1 MTDERLAAMDRL
13 LAEYRR
19 RLAKEAVLDV
29 VQQYRSS
36 VAQRLS
42 DEAVLIARRTAI
54 VERLHEREQQK
65 RTMAS
70 EPDRPPH
77 HHVHAADSGA
87 RNHLEFAR
95 PLNVMASAAR
105 SHVSHSS
112 SRSWCGIDKRRSAT
126 MSGLT
131 RIPDPRQTSGH
142 VRKVPANLL
151 MRNAD
156 VIRGKWP
163 EHQEVAMRTE
173 DLEALR
179 ERMLAVIA
187 ASAFGLRDTI
197 GKSGFDER
205 VMTAMGKVP
214 RHEFVPI
221 ELQPYAYENIPLPI
235 GFAKTISQPF
245 VVALMTDLL
254 DIKADDSVLEIGTGL
269 GYQAA
274 ILAQLARKVYS
285 VEIIEELGQAAKQRL
300 RQQGCNNVE
309 LKIANGYHGWS
320 EHAPF
325 DKVIVT
331 AAPDLIPPP
340 LIHQLKAG
348 GKMVIP
354 AGLPNTQQL
363 IVAEKLANGRMTM
376 KEILSVRFSQL
387 EGTEPGLS

>member
-1 MTDERLAAMDRL
+1 MR
-13 LAEYRR
+13 AE
-19 RLAKEAVLDV
+19 E
-29 VQQYRSS
+29 
-36 VAQRLS
+36 
-42 DEAVLIARRTAI
+42 
-54 VERLHEREQQK
+54 
-65 RTMAS
+65 
-70 EPDRPPH
+70 
-77 HHVHAADSGA
+77 
-87 RNHLEFAR
+87 
-95 PLNVMASAAR
+95 
-105 SHVSHSS
+105 
-112 SRSWCGIDKRRSAT
+112 
-126 MSGLT
+126 
-131 RIPDPRQTSGH
+131 
-142 VRKVPANLL
+142 
-151 MRNAD
+151 
-156 VIRGKWP
+156 
-163 EHQEVAMRTE
+163 
-173 DLEALR
+173 LEALR
-179 ERMLAVIA
+179 EDMLAVIA
-187 ASAFGLRDTI
+187 TGAFALRDTI
-197 GKSGFDER
+197 GKSAFDER
-205 VMTAMGKVP
+205 VMTAMRKVP

-245 VVALMTDLL
+245 IVAVMTDLL

-300 RQQGCNNVE
+300 RQQGCSNVE

-376 KEILSVRFSQL
+376 KEILSVWFSQL
-387 EGTEPGLS
+387 EGTESGLS